1 MKSGYWWGAGEARE
15 IAKHEAHFRVRTSR
29 VMTADHVINARGARG
44 MNQKWKDRK
53 CKFVDKR

>member
-1 MKSGYWWGAGEARE
+1 MKSGDWWGAGEARE

-29 VMTADHVINARGARG
+29 VMTADHVINARGMR
-44 MNQKWKDRK
+44 QKWKDRK